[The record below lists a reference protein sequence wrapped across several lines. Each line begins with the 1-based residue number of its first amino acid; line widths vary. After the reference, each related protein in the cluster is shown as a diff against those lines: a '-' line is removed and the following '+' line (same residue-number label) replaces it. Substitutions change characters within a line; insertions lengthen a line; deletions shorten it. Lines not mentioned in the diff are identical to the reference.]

1 MHFFVSASAPLL
13 EEQPIKIFNF
23 HSQKFFLSGFL
34 HLLELQEKPHSPQ
47 THLARCWAIPS
58 PGNLNWN
65 IFNGWWWWWHLLPH
79 IVPMLVLDVLRHV
92 LQDQPVHVWAELSV
106 GWPVGYKNT
115 KLWPSQKNWVTPK
128 NWVTAWWLCK
138 DRGQRV
144 GFWDPFIE
152 SLGVWAREGA
162 LRTGLHVTVAIHS
175 QELTHMMVMMLVSLV
190 MRCIL
195 YGAYFVTMAQSGNFS
210 LNFWTNGIFSI
221 NCHAVTF
228 SLSSESSYERRGQ
241 CGFLIW
247 SGGQKRWYIFG
258 HLKIQ
263 LKGSA
268 G

>member
-1 MHFFVSASAPLL
+1 MVDDGGDTFFHMLSPCLFWMYSAMFCRISPYMFGPSCQWADQL
-13 EEQPIKIFNF
+13 E
-23 HSQKFFLSGFL
+23 
-34 HLLELQEKPHSPQ
+34 
-47 THLARCWAIPS
+47 
-58 PGNLNWN
+58 
-65 IFNGWWWWWHLLPH
+65 
-79 IVPMLVLDVLRHV
+79 
-92 LQDQPVHVWAELSV
+92 
-106 GWPVGYKNT
+106 T
-115 KLWPSQKNWVTPK
+115 KTQSYGPPKKNWVTPK
-128 NWVTAWWLCK
+128 NWGTAWWLCK

-144 GFWDPFIE
+144 GFRDPFIE

-195 YGAYFVTMAQSGNFS
+195 YGVYFVTMAQSGNFS
-210 LNFWTNGIFSI
+210 LNFWTNGIYSI

-228 SLSSESSYERRGQ
+228 SLSSESSYERKGSVWENTE
-241 CGFLIW
+241 FLIIIVR